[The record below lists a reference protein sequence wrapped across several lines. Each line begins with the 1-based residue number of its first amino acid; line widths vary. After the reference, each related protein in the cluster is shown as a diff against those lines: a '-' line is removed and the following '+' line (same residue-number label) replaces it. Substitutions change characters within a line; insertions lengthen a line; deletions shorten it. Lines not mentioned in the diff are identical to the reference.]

1 MAPLKAI
8 NGVAFAT
15 LVSGPPSVPDELL
28 EMLCNQAGPL
38 LERVWK
44 EEKACE
50 AVEQVMRFIKQSSVS
65 HHQLVYVKFDKGK
78 EQTRRNADREA
89 WEWQA
94 LEQYDVGWSNR
105 WFITCV
111 IAQPSP
117 LLYPCLPLY
126 LLPLPSASEGL

>member
-1 MAPLKAI
+1 MAQCITTSEPTFSNRFGLERHSSVGRSVAPLKAI

-28 EMLCNQAGPL
+28 ETLCNQAGPL

-50 AVEQVMRFIKQSSVS
+50 AVGVVTEFIKQSALS
-65 HHQLVYVKFDKGK
+65 HHQLIYAKFEKGA
-78 EQTRRNADREA
+78 EHGVRNADREA

-94 LEQYDVGWSNR
+94 LEQ
-105 WFITCV
+105 
-111 IAQPSP
+111 
-117 LLYPCLPLY
+117 
-126 LLPLPSASEGL
+126 